1 MHAIEKCSLSKKG
14 MTLTHIF
21 LDRIDEWEL
30 WCEHAK
36 TTMFTWTM
44 ANKFPGTAGCK
55 TCILTWLISIP
66 IFKMIHHFKAFCVAP
81 VAFQAASPIRQHK
94 TPHQFYRFNYSVS
107 CLPKPGP
114 IRHLIYLIMSSA
126 RSHHSLVAF
135 QQNADIYINMRWK
148 CVHSQTGW
156 GVYTGHHERC
166 VNRNWET
173 KFHVISVLQMPS
185 SYKLTNSFWLDT
197 RTVIANKI
205 KPF

>member
-1 MHAIEKCSLSKKG
+1 MPLSQPSEQDSSQYFLAWVWIQITAVFYTTFSFNPIYSNPKSIKSTHILHTIEKCSLSKKST
-14 MTLTHIF
+14 TLTHIF

-94 TPHQFYRFNYSVS
+94 TPHQFYRFNHSIS

-135 QQNADIYINMRWK
+135 QQNADIY
-148 CVHSQTGW
+148 
-156 GVYTGHHERC
+156 
-166 VNRNWET
+166 
-173 KFHVISVLQMPS
+173 
-185 SYKLTNSFWLDT
+185 
-197 RTVIANKI
+197 
-205 KPF
+205 